1 MPIPNGGG
9 TCYNRPI
16 QYNGG
21 IHMMKH
27 WASIW
32 GNAVSIAENRP
43 ERYAKNITIRY
54 PIRVPFDGTA
64 LRLTSDNY

>member
-1 MPIPNGGG
+1 MPSN
-9 TCYNRPI
+9 N
-16 QYNGG
+16 N
-21 IHMMKH
+21 H

-54 PIRVPFDGTA
+54 PIRVPFEGTA
-64 LRLTSDNY
+64 LRLTFDNYCGTEPITISKTTLLVRG